1 MTSLAPIRNTTPSQS
16 ELADAS
22 ENPVENAPAW
32 YSVYA
37 PYISAYSVFEN
48 GGQPA
53 EIIRTPLIEGYWPA
67 THNAAG
73 AVLVFALYDINNNG
87 SLELIIGYKHGN
99 EQEGYYINVCDVY
112 TVDGGSLNRI
122 IACYPADEFYTIN
135 TRSIRYA
142 EGHEIGTITE
152 YLLSPDGALIKEYSC
167 SIDYNTNE
175 IVQEIGKS
183 LNDTPAELD
192 WKRLSEY

>member
-1 MTSLAPIRNTTPSQS
+1 MQKNYCYYTFF
-16 ELADAS
+16 D
-22 ENPVENAPAW
+22 
-32 YSVYA
+32 YDFY
-37 PYISAYSVFEN
+37 
-48 GGQPA
+48 
-53 EIIRTPLIEGYWPA
+53 GYD
-67 THNAAG
+67 N
-73 AVLVFALYDINNNG
+73 
-87 SLELIIGYKHGN
+87 
-99 EQEGYYINVCDVY
+99 
-112 TVDGGSLNRI
+112 LN
-122 IACYPADEFYTIN
+122 EFYTIN
-135 TRSIRYA
+135 TSSIRYA